1 MNTKAQTNFIDLVKN
16 TISNNGQP
24 IGKRL
29 EEKHKGFEKGW
40 KMDGNEVVFWVSPTL
55 RLSDYSGSIMNEFRF
70 TILFEEERNTFIV
83 SGKSVKSRN
92 LL

>member
-1 MNTKAQTNFIDLVKN
+1 MKAQTNFIDVVKN
-16 TISNNGQP
+16 TISNNGQS
-24 IGKRL
+24 IEERL

-55 RLSDYSGSIMNEFRF
+55 RLSEYTGSIMNEFRF
-70 TILFEEERNTFIV
+70 TLLFDEENNKLIV
-83 SGKSVKSRN
+83 SGNNVKSRN

>member
-1 MNTKAQTNFIDLVKN
+1 MYMKAQTNFIDVVKN
-16 TISNNGQP
+16 TISNNGQS
-24 IGKRL
+24 IEERL

-55 RLSDYSGSIMNEFRF
+55 RLSEYTGSIMNEFRF
-70 TILFEEERNTFIV
+70 TLLFDEENKKLIV
-83 SGKSVKSRN
+83 SGNNVKSRN

>member
-1 MNTKAQTNFIDLVKN
+1 MNRKAQAKFIDLVKN
-16 TISNNGQP
+16 TMSNNGQS
-24 IGKRL
+24 IEERL

-55 RLSDYSGSIMNEFRF
+55 RLSEYTGSIMNEFRF
-70 TILFEEERNTFIV
+70 TLLFDEENKKLIV
-83 SGKSVKSRN
+83 SGNNVKSRN

>member
-1 MNTKAQTNFIDLVKN
+1 MKAQTNFIDVVKN
-16 TISNNGQP
+16 TITNNGQS
-24 IGKRL
+24 IEERL

-55 RLSDYSGSIMNEFRF
+55 RLSEYTGSIMNEFRF
-70 TILFEEERNTFIV
+70 TLLFDEENKKLIV
-83 SGKSVKSRN
+83 SGNNVKSRN

>member
-1 MNTKAQTNFIDLVKN
+1 MKAQTNFIDVVKN
-16 TISNNGQP
+16 TISNNGQS
-24 IGKRL
+24 IEERL

-55 RLSDYSGSIMNEFRF
+55 RLSEYTGSIMNEFRF
-70 TILFEEERNTFIV
+70 TLLFDEENKKLIV
-83 SGKSVKSRN
+83 SGNNVKSRN